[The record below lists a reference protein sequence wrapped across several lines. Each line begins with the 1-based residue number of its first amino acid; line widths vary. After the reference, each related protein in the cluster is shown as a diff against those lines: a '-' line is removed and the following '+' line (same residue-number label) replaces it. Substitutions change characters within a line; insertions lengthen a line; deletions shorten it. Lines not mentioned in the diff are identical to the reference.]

1 MKTADNTTKNKT
13 MKVKLKLFTLLGAAA
28 LLVPGILKAQDPHL
42 SQYDALPMMVN
53 PANTAMGDVSELRVG
68 LQYRS
73 QWASVGSNFL
83 TTAATFEMPLQERFG
98 IGAALVGYN
107 AADIFSTLNF
117 LVSGS
122 YQISDPSQSKFRLST
137 GVQIGFLY
145 NRINMNELLFENQFD
160 GENFNPDLPSGEFLD
175 RQSTFQ
181 PDANIGFAYENTNA
195 RKKINLHGGFAVYHL
210 SRPKEN
216 LTGER
221 SSKPLRYA
229 VHGGIKIRINP
240 DFTLD
245 PRFLLMKQGPAQEIM
260 VGAMA
265 NFELRQPY
273 GINFGAFYRNADAII
288 IQAGLQHNRNF
299 YRVSYDIN
307 TSKLSQATNNKG
319 AIEISVLYA
328 PGKKRRNRF

>member
-1 MKTADNTTKNKT
+1 MKTADNTSKNKA
-13 MKVKLKLFTLLGAAA
+13 MKVTMKLFTILGAAA
-28 LLVPGILKAQDPHL
+28 FLIPGVLKAQDPHL
-42 SQYDALPMMVN
+42 AQYDALPMMLN

-73 QWASVGSNFL
+73 QWASLGSNFL

-98 IGAALVGYN
+98 IGASLVGYN

-117 LVSGS
+117 LVSGA

-145 NRINMNELLFENQFD
+145 NRINMNQLLFENQFD

-175 RQSTFQ
+175 RRSTFQ
-181 PDANIGFAYENTNA
+181 PDANIGFAYENTNT
-195 RKKINLHGGFAVYHL
+195 RKKINLHGGFSVYHL

-216 LTGER
+216 LTGENSR
-221 SSKPLRYA
+221 TPIRYA
-229 VHGGIKIRINP
+229 VHGGVKIRMNS

-265 NFELRQPY
+265 NIELRQPY
-273 GINFGAFYRNADAII
+273 GVNFGAFYRNSDAII
-288 IQAGLQHNRNF
+288 IQAGVQHNRNF
-299 YRVSYDIN
+299 YRISYDIN
-307 TSKLSQATNNKG
+307 TSKLAQATNNKG